1 MVAMDGLAVPLTL
14 TALAS
19 FFGLFFVRLYQ
30 KQGFVSP
37 SSVLY
42 LAKKLIDIFYQPM
55 PPHSFLFGHLKFV
68 ASVVGKLSPHVHGVY
83 IADQIRQKYPE
94 MDTAFYL
101 DI

>member
-1 MVAMDGLAVPLTL
+1 MDGLAVPLTL

-30 KQGFVSP
+30 KQGF
-37 SSVLY
+37 
-42 LAKKLIDIFYQPM
+42 PM